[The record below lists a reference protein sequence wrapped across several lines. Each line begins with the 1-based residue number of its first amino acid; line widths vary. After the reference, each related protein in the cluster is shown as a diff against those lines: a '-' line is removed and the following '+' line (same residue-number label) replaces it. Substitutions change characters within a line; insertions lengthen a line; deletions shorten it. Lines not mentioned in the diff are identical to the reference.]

1 MQRRQLV
8 TAMTLAAWSA
18 AAGGGG
24 VASLVEKVRSALN
37 ARQSDA
43 EVARA
48 VDAGFLT
55 ERLDDA
61 VIEQLQSE
69 GAGPQT
75 VEELERLRDLSS
87 GLTGPAQPP
96 KLFDAPPAPIAEE
109 QAAALEKARTFAT
122 HYTANLPNFLC
133 RENVRR
139 YASSKEG
146 WKSEEPVTWEVGFS
160 DQREQRRL
168 VGFGGEPT
176 DRQSVR
182 GTSSSGEFGGVLDLV
197 FRAES
202 LTRFAWERWANLNG
216 RMTYVFSF
224 RIDRKQAQFLLAAGA
239 LIHHRAYV
247 GMRGM
252 VYVDRETLQV
262 RRILYE
268 ADGVPKGFAI
278 AAMHT
283 LVDYDYS
290 DIGGEKFLLPRRSSL
305 RIVAKDNSRHRNV
318 TEFANY
324 RKFSGEAK
332 IDFEKQ

>member
-1 MQRRQLV
+1 MI
-8 TAMTLAAWSA
+8 LAAGSA
-18 AAGGGG
+18 VAAGGG
-24 VASLVEKVRSALN
+24 VESLVATVRNALQ
-37 ARQSDA
+37 ARNSDA

-48 VDAGFLT
+48 VHASWLT

-69 GAGPQT
+69 GAGPQA

-87 GLTGPAQPP
+87 GLAAPAPP
-96 KLFDAPPAPIAEE
+96 LELFDAPPAPPAEE
-109 QAAALEKARTFAT
+109 RAAALEKARLFAT

-133 RENVRR
+133 TENVRR
-139 YASSKEG
+139 YANSKEG

-168 VGFGGEPT
+168 IGFGGEPT
-176 DRQSVR
+176 NRQSVR
-182 GTSSSGEFGGVLDLV
+182 GTSSSGEFGGVLNLV
-197 FRAES
+197 FQPES
-202 LTRFAWERWANLNG
+202 LTRFDWERWANLNG

-224 RIDRKQAQFLLAAGA
+224 RIDRKHAEFLLDAGA
-239 LIHHRAYV
+239 VIHHRAYV
-247 GMRGM
+247 GMRGL

-268 ADGVPKGFAI
+268 ADGVPKGFPI

-283 LVDYDYS
+283 LVDYDYA

-305 RIVAKDNSRHRNV
+305 RIVAKDASRHRNV
-318 TEFANY
+318 TEFAKY
-324 RKFSGEAK
+324 RKFTSEAK
-332 IDFEKQ
+332 IDFGKQ